1 MISILSVSYI
11 SQKLRVIL
19 SFCVV
24 TILKDL
30 FLSIFYETLY
40 LLSLSSLDNEPKA
53 TWGKNTEEFIV
64 SKIMVNAIIKLYRKR
79 GEGGG
84 SYWNA
89 RLWSKDVQ
97 LPSCFNRWLCLS
109 KIKNVLIGMNLWIIS
124 LRISSVRDL

>member
-79 GEGGG
+79 GEGGEDHTETRDFDP
-84 SYWNA
+84 WT
-89 RLWSKDVQ
+89 
-97 LPSCFNRWLCLS
+97 FNYPP
-109 KIKNVLIGMNLWIIS
+109 VLIAA
-124 LRISSVRDL
+124 SVFPRSKMS